1 MKKELIAY
9 RDPKSPESE
18 MFRNLRTNIQFMNSD
33 KPLQTLLIT
42 STTPG
47 EGKSYVSANLAV
59 TFAQAGKK
67 VILIDADMR
76 KGRQYT
82 IFDAVPRPGMS
93 NFLSGIVDSDF
104 EGDKND
110 IVNFIQETEVKNL
123 YLIAAGNIPP
133 NPAELLVSPKMH
145 KMIHELKQ
153 LCDIVIFDAPPSLIV
168 ADSVI
173 LSRQV
178 DSCIIVTAHSQTK
191 IDNVQKVKNA
201 IEQVG
206 GKIAGVVIN
215 KIPISAKKYENS
227 YYYGIKDNKAKKGKN
242 VPIKDDSHL
251 RRTADLINQDRSSFN
266 ISQGKRSYRD
276 EGRKTKSSTEA
287 ENILKQINDY
297 AEKKEMDS
305 DQSD

>member
-9 RDPKSPESE
+9 REPKSPESE
-18 MFRNLRTNIQFMNSD
+18 MFRNLRTNIQFINSD

-47 EGKSYVSANLAV
+47 EGKSYVAANLAV
-59 TFAQAGKK
+59 TFAQTGKR
-67 VILIDADMR
+67 VVLVDSDMR
-76 KGRQYT
+76 KGRQYS

-110 IVNFIQETEVKNL
+110 IVNFIQETEIKNL

-153 LCDIVIFDAPPSLIV
+153 LCDIIIFDAPPSLIV
-168 ADSVI
+168 TDSVI

-178 DSCIIVTAHSQTK
+178 DSCIIVTAYSETK
-191 IDNVQKVKNA
+191 IENIQKVKNA

-215 KIPISAKKYENS
+215 KIPVSPKKYEQSN
-227 YYYGIKDNKAKKGKN
+227 YYGIKQSRNAKSTLVKE
-242 VPIKDDSHL
+242 DSHL

-266 ISQGKRSYRD
+266 VFQGKKSSGD
-276 EGRKTKSSTEA
+276 EGRKNKSFSEA
-287 ENILKQINDY
+287 ENILKQINEY

-305 DQSD
+305 DKND

>member
-59 TFAQAGKK
+59 TFAQTGKR
-67 VILIDADMR
+67 VVLVDSDMR

-133 NPAELLVSPKMH
+133 NPAELLVSPRMN

-168 ADSVI
+168 AD
-173 LSRQV
+173 
-178 DSCIIVTAHSQTK
+178 
-191 IDNVQKVKNA
+191 
-201 IEQVG
+201 
-206 GKIAGVVIN
+206 
-215 KIPISAKKYENS
+215 
-227 YYYGIKDNKAKKGKN
+227 
-242 VPIKDDSHL
+242 
-251 RRTADLINQDRSSFN
+251 
-266 ISQGKRSYRD
+266 
-276 EGRKTKSSTEA
+276 
-287 ENILKQINDY
+287 
-297 AEKKEMDS
+297 
-305 DQSD
+305 